1 MSVCESVCVR
11 MCVCALAYLCV
22 SGCHK
27 RRRVKRDNS
36 DKKLESREDL

>member
-1 MSVCESVCVR
+1 
-11 MCVCALAYLCV
+11 MCVFVCAYLCV

-27 RRRVKRDNS
+27 RQRVKRDNS